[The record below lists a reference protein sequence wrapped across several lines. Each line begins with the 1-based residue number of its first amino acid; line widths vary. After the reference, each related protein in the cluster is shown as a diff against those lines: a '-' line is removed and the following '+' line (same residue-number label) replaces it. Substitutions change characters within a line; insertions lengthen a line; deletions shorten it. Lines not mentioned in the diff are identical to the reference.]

1 MSNEI
6 EATRTRTPVG
16 RRVMAGAV
24 LVIAAVVVVKLAI
37 GLITAV
43 FWTVLIVALVV
54 AVLWALKTL
63 VW

>member
-6 EATRTRTPVG
+6 EATRTRTPVA
-16 RRVMAGAV
+16 RKLMAGAV
-24 LVIAAVVVVKLAI
+24 LAVVGVLVVTAAI
-37 GLITAV
+37 AFVKAIL
-43 FWTVLIVALVV
+43 WTVVIIVGVV